1 MPISTI
7 TFVRPGLEPMRTR
20 NTASKQAFDR
30 VISEVKSRNWSG
42 EEPLVVPYT
51 SDSKPGEANGLARKL
66 KQHLDE
72 KKFEVYTAKDAQGRL
87 CVVVRKVRA
96 EEPAK
101 PAGKKR

>member
-7 TFVRPGLEPMRTR
+7 TFVKPGTEPMRTR

-30 VISEVKSRNWSG
+30 VMAEVKSRNWSG

-51 SDSKPGEANGLARKL
+51 ADSKPGEANGLARKL
-66 KQHLDE
+66 KQHLDQN
-72 KKFEVYTAKDAQGRL
+72 KYEVYTAKDAQSRL
-87 CVVVRKVRA
+87 CVVVRKVKA

>member
-7 TFVRPGLEPMRTR
+7 NFVRPGSEPMRAR

-30 VISEVKSRNWSG
+30 VMAEVKSRNWSG
-42 EEPLVVPYT
+42 DEPLVVPYT
-51 SDSKPGEANGLARKL
+51 TDSKPGEANGLARKL

-72 KKFEVYTAKDAQGRL
+72 NKYEVYTAKDSQGRL
-87 CVVVRKVRA
+87 CVVVRKVKA

-101 PAGKKR
+101 PASKKK